1 MEAWKRCISLAQSC
15 SNMRQFKAIHALFI
29 VNGLHLNN
37 YAISKLISFCALSNS
52 GSLSYASLIFSQ
64 IQNPNLFAY
73 NTLIRAY
80 SRSSTPQLA
89 LHYFQLMLDDEN
101 VGPDQHTFP
110 FIISACT
117 NSLWMLL
124 GKQIHNWVLKNGV
137 ASSDRHV
144 QTALVRFYAEC
155 CAMGDARKLFDEIP
169 NLDVV
174 QWNVLLNEYV
184 RRGLAPEALNAF
196 RNMLVSGVE
205 PDEFCLTTALKG
217 CAQLGALQQGKWIHE
232 YVTKRKWL
240 EADVFIGTA
249 LVDMYAKCGCI
260 DRSVEVFEGMT
271 KRNVFSWSAMI
282 GGFAL
287 HGHVRKAMQCL
298 ERMQVEDGLR
308 PDGVVLL
315 GVIMAC
321 AHAGLQ
327 EEGQFLLE
335 NMEARYGILPKHEHY
350 SCMVDLLCRAG
361 QLDEALKLI
370 RRMPMKPRAA
380 VWGAL
385 LSGCR
390 THNNVDLAELAA
402 RELIMVGNGDGTE
415 EDGAYVQLSNIYLAA
430 QKCEDACRIRRMIG
444 DKGIKKKP
452 GCSMIEVEG
461 EVNQFVS
468 GDISHPC
475 LAQIHE
481 MLDLVSLQHSYKLAF
496 HTTWSSCD
504 EMELTFQL

>member
-1 MEAWKRCISLAQSC
+1 
-15 SNMRQFKAIHALFI
+15 MRQFKAIHALFI

-101 VGPDQHTFP
+101 ACPD
-110 FIISACT
+110 SAG
-117 NSLWMLL
+117 SFLRR
-124 GKQIHNWVLKNGV
+124 VLCYG
-137 ASSDRHV
+137 R
-144 QTALVRFYAEC
+144 C
-155 CAMGDARKLFDEIP
+155 RKLFDEIP

-174 QWNVLLNEYV
+174 QWNVLLNGYV

-282 GGFAL
+282 GAL
-287 HGHVRKAMQCL
+287 HYMGM
-298 ERMQVEDGLR
+298 
-308 PDGVVLL
+308 
-315 GVIMAC
+315 
-321 AHAGLQ
+321 
-327 EEGQFLLE
+327 
-335 NMEARYGILPKHEHY
+335 
-350 SCMVDLLCRAG
+350 
-361 QLDEALKLI
+361 
-370 RRMPMKPRAA
+370 
-380 VWGAL
+380 
-385 LSGCR
+385 
-390 THNNVDLAELAA
+390 
-402 RELIMVGNGDGTE
+402 
-415 EDGAYVQLSNIYLAA
+415 
-430 QKCEDACRIRRMIG
+430 
-444 DKGIKKKP
+444 
-452 GCSMIEVEG
+452 
-461 EVNQFVS
+461 
-468 GDISHPC
+468 
-475 LAQIHE
+475 
-481 MLDLVSLQHSYKLAF
+481 
-496 HTTWSSCD
+496 
-504 EMELTFQL
+504 